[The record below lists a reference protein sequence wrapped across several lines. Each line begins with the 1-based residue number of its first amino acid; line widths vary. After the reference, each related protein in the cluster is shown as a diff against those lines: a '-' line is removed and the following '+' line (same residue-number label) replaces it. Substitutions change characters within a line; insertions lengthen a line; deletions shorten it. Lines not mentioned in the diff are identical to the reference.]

1 MKSGRLGEIG
11 GLQRGPF
18 PNPRAPGFDHG
29 SPGLAKALP
38 RRRGGQTDCNPPGP
52 GQAYR
57 LGAQSHQAG
66 LVQSSWEGLA
76 VAVQEAPLAAQ
87 FALPNSE

>member
-1 MKSGRLGEIG
+1 MEAQGRQRLFPTGGEGKQTVTLLGQVKPTG
-11 GLQRGPF
+11 WLKP
-18 PNPRAPGFDHG
+18 
-29 SPGLAKALP
+29 
-38 RRRGGQTDCNPPGP
+38 
-52 GQAYR
+52 